1 MGRQPEEPNYGLKEK
16 DFLFLQEYMANE
28 FNGTAAAKAVFKCS
42 NDNVAA
48 VKASNLLRTTKM
60 KQAIKEELH
69 CIAGSYEI
77 SKNSVLRELAI
88 LGFSDI
94 RDFVDFAGDTVQ
106 LKSSDEIG
114 ANAKAIKEI
123 TITPVRMID
132 SEGESFT
139 GNKVNLKLYDKL
151 KPLDLLGKH
160 MQMFETDKAEIEI
173 NDNKI
178 IIERKVIKSKEDL
191 KDE

>member
-28 FNGTAAAKAVFKCS
+28 FNGTAA
-42 NDNVAA
+42 
-48 VKASNLLRTTKM
+48 ASNLLRTTKM

-178 IIERKVIKSKEDL
+178 VIERKVIKSKEDR